1 MDIVIVA
8 QYLRDIE
15 NFEGNNSRFVYLAKM
30 LRDKQ
35 CYVEIITS
43 DYHHSPKTHFKN
55 VGQIEG
61 IKVTA
66 IHEPGY
72 PKNVCLKRF
81 SSHKELA
88 KNINEYLS
96 KRKKPDAIY
105 VAVPSLA
112 VAEVCAGYC
121 KANRVKFIVDIQDL
135 WPEAF
140 KMVFN
145 VPIVS
150 DILFWPMKRQA
161 DYIYGN
167 ADEIVAVSQTYVDRA
182 MSINKKSNS
191 GHPVFLG
198 TDLSQFD
205 KLAEENRFTEKPSD
219 QTWIVY
225 IGTLGHSYDLTCIID
240 GLKIIEDTGIKN
252 LKFIVMGEGPLKF
265 KFEEYAKEKGIDVE
279 FTGRLRYEKMI
290 GILTICDIAV
300 NPIKKG
306 SAGSIINKVGDY
318 AAAGLPV
325 LNTQECQEY
334 RNLLDEFN
342 AGLNCINGDVDDISN
357 KLKKLILDSKLREQ
371 MGKNHRKLAEER
383 FDRRISYNNI
393 IKVIERV

>member
-43 DYHHSPKTHFKN
+43 DYYHSTKTHFKN
-55 VGQIEG
+55 VGRIEG
-61 IKVTA
+61 IKVAA

-96 KRKKPDAIY
+96 KRKKPDAVY

-112 VAEVCAGYC
+112 VAEVCASYC

-145 VPIVS
+145 IPILS
-150 DILFWPMKRQA
+150 NIIFYPMKKKA
-161 DYIYGN
+161 NYIYN
-167 ADEIVAVSQTYVDRA
+167 TADEIIAVSETYVNRGLRVN
-182 MSINKKSNS
+182 NKLSAGLS
-191 GHPVFLG
+191 VFLG
-198 TDLSQFD
+198 TNLEQFD
-205 KLAEENRFTEKPSD
+205 KYKKEYRVEFKDDIIRIA
-219 QTWIVY
+219 Y
-225 IGTLGHSYDLTCIID
+225 IGTLGHSYDIKCIID
-240 GLKIIEDTGIKN
+240 AIKILNNKGINKI
-252 LKFIVMGEGPLKF
+252 KFIVMGEGPLK
-265 KFEEYAKEKGIDVE
+265 KEFEKYAADKKIDIE
-279 FTGRLRYEKMI
+279 FTGRLEYSKMV
-290 GILTICDIAV
+290 GLLCSCNIAV
-300 NPIKKG
+300 NPISHG
-306 SAGSIINKVGDY
+306 AASSIINKVGDY
-318 AAAGLPV
+318 AAAGLAV
-325 LNTQECQEY
+325 VSTQECQEY
-334 RNLLDEFN
+334 RNLLDEYN

-371 MGKNHRKLAEER
+371 MGKNNRKLAEER

-393 IKVIERV
+393 IKVVERE